1 MFCNKC
7 GKPTADTDAFCRY
20 CGNKLSNLSNYTD
33 ASVSQPQEVESTAKP
48 QFDRNK
54 CSVCGGNELIKV
66 GLTDYCCD
74 FCGSKFT
81 VNENNEVVDSKL
93 TESELLDVYVKANK
107 FASLEFYVEELQLYL
122 EHLSKAS
129 DNPLFLVKLGRA
141 YRHCDMYDKAIEVY
155 NTVIAIDPTYGAAY
169 TNIGA
174 VYIFTKQYK
183 YAEENIRKGIAV
195 MCADRLR
202 FTNDDI
208 GVAYSN
214 LALSVGYQGRK
225 KDAVKFLA
233 IAEKEYDYKNGDK
246 VRNILGIKK
255 GLFG

>member
-7 GKPTADTDAFCRY
+7 GKPTADTDVFCRY
-20 CGNKLSNLSNYTD
+20 CGNKLADVNND
-33 ASVSQPQEVESTAKP
+33 ASAHDAQSQESESAVK
-48 QFDRNK
+48 QKFDRNR
-54 CSVCGGNELIKV
+54 CSVCGGNALIKI

-81 VNENNEVVDSKL
+81 VNERDEVVDSKL
-93 TESELLDVYVKANK
+93 TESEILDVYVKANK
-107 FASLEFYVEELQLYL
+107 FASLECYVDELKLYL
-122 EHLSKAS
+122 DHLSQAS

-174 VYIFTKQYK
+174 VYIFTKQYQL
-183 YAEENIRKGIAV
+183 AEQNILKGIEV
-195 MCADRLR
+195 MSRDRLR

-214 LALSVGYQGRK
+214 LALCVGYQGRK
-225 KDAVKFLA
+225 KEAVKFLG
-233 IAEKEYDYKNGDK
+233 IAEKEYGYKNGAN